1 MFFLLITS
9 RACLELN
16 PSGNGAFPVRYR
28 VAGTP
33 LAACSILEAD
43 YASYIVSLVYYEVG
57 L

>member
-33 LAACSILEAD
+33 LAACSVLEAD